1 MTFHPENA
9 LNSLREIIFC
19 PKSLG
24 LLEAQ
29 REFQRPQPPRTPVSN
44 ALRAAAVTSA
54 AAGAFVAAVLALCER
69 CRPDTAVLRK
79 TSSLPTPRTS
89 RIGLWATTGHP
100 RHRARS
106 ASLNR
111 RGRTAQA
118 GRSVEAIGPRG
129 RPAPCSPPARTR
141 LPRGLPGNV
150 VSGGQGAAPPGT
162 CLSLQRGAEGEGA
175 ARLCCRSGQPRGLTC
190 PRPCAPAPGRSD
202 LPLHGADTGNV
213 TGPTTHREHS
223 PE

>member
-24 LLEAQ
+24 LLEAR

-54 AAGAFVAAVLALCER
+54 AAGALVAAVLALCER

-100 RHRARS
+100 RHRVRS
-106 ASLNR
+106 ASAQPEGPNSAGRPERGSDRTPGTPTPVLPSGPHAVAARPAGKRSFRGPGSSPARNLFIFAKRGR
-111 RGRTAQA
+111 RGR
-118 GRSVEAIGPRG
+118 GGEAVLQVR
-129 RPAPCSPPARTR
+129 
-141 LPRGLPGNV
+141 
-150 VSGGQGAAPPGT
+150 AAP
-162 CLSLQRGAEGEGA
+162 
-175 ARLCCRSGQPRGLTC
+175 
-190 PRPCAPAPGRSD
+190 RSD
-202 LPLHGADTGNV
+202 VSAPLR
-213 TGPTTHREHS
+213 PRS
-223 PE
+223 RPQ